1 MVGLRVMQQDVQV
14 QTWRKYLGMIISNPR
29 EKQRIADELGVQPIT
44 LSRWVSGE
52 SDPRSQNLRHLL
64 DVLPQQRD
72 DLLGLIRSEEGFEEF
87 SDAVKDDS
95 SHDIPPDFYMRVL
108 AARAATTANMRFWS
122 ISQIILQQAISQ
134 LDPDQQ
140 GLAIWVVRCMPK
152 SGSYNKVRSL
162 RESVGIGTSPWGG
175 NLEQRAMFLGAESLA
190 GNVVTLCRPAVI
202 ENLDEENI
210 LFPASRVDY
219 EKSCAIFPILFAG
232 RIAGVLLV
240 SSAQYN
246 HFLSQ
251 SRVALVQAYA
261 DLVSLAFEPEAFFN
275 PDEIALCVMPWHHE
289 QRKYFAPFR
298 QRVSDTIIQAA
309 RDNHPLNNIEAEAI
323 VWQQL
328 EEELIQ
334 LPVHKREL

>member
-1 MVGLRVMQQDVQV
+1 MQQDVQV
-14 QTWRKYLGMIISNPR
+14 QTWRMYLGTIISNPK

-44 LSRWVSGE
+44 LTRWVSGE
-52 SDPRSQNLRHLL
+52 SAPRSQNLRHLL

-72 DLLGLIRSEEGFEEF
+72 DLLGLIKKEEGFEEF
-87 SDAVKDDS
+87 SETARDDS
-95 SHDIPPDFYMRVL
+95 LKDIPPEFYTRVL
-108 AARAATTANMRFWS
+108 AARASTTVNLRFWS
-122 ISQIILQQAISQ
+122 ISQIILQQAIAQ
-134 LDPDQQ
+134 LDPDRQ
-140 GLAIWVVRCMPK
+140 GLALWVVRCMPK
-152 SGSYNKVRSL
+152 SGFYSKVRSL
-162 RESVGIGTSPWGG
+162 RESVGIGTPPWGG

-202 ENLDEENI
+202 ENLDEENN

-232 RIAGVLLV
+232 RIAGVLLA

-251 SRVALVQAYA
+251 SRVALVQGYA
-261 DLVSLAFEPEAFFN
+261 DLLSLAFEPEDFF
-275 PDEIALCVMPWHHE
+275 DSDDIALCVMPWHNE

-309 RDNHPLNNIEAEAI
+309 RDNHPLNNIQAEAV

-334 LPVHKREL
+334 LPVHKREQ